1 MDCQKSGVLGW
12 SLNVEAKKLQILTSS
27 NGKLMNKKIKI
38 KKTGSL
44 IRQPQ
49 KQIRIVKGL
58 GLRKTNS
65 VREIEDTPSVRGM
78 LDKVAHLVKVI
89 D

>member
-1 MDCQKSGVLGW
+1 
-12 SLNVEAKKLQILTSS
+12 
-27 NGKLMNKKIKI
+27 MNKKIKI

-49 KQIRIVKGL
+49 NQIRIVKGL

-78 LDKVAHLVKVI
+78 LSKVPHLVKVL

>member
-1 MDCQKSGVLGW
+1 MD
-12 SLNVEAKKLQILTSS
+12 
-27 NGKLMNKKIKI
+27 KKIKI

-49 KQIRIVKGL
+49 NQIRIVKGL

-65 VREIEDTPSVRGM
+65 IREIEDTPSVRGM
-78 LDKVAHLVKVI
+78 LSKVAHLVKVI

>member
-1 MDCQKSGVLGW
+1 
-12 SLNVEAKKLQILTSS
+12 
-27 NGKLMNKKIKI
+27 MNKKIKI
-38 KKTGSL
+38 KKIGSL

-65 VREIEDTPSVRGM
+65 VREIEDTPSTRGM
-78 LDKVAHLVKVI
+78 LSKVAHLVKVL

>member
-1 MDCQKSGVLGW
+1 
-12 SLNVEAKKLQILTSS
+12 
-27 NGKLMNKKIKI
+27 MNKKIKI

-49 KQIRIVKGL
+49 NQIRIVKGL
-58 GLRKTNS
+58 GLGKTNS
-65 VREIEDTPSVRGM
+65 IREIEDTPSVRGM
-78 LDKVAHLVKVI
+78 LSKVAHLVKVL

>member
-1 MDCQKSGVLGW
+1 
-12 SLNVEAKKLQILTSS
+12 
-27 NGKLMNKKIKI
+27 MNKKIKI

-49 KQIRIVKGL
+49 NQIRIVKGL

-65 VREIEDTPSVRGM
+65 EREIEDTPSVRGM
-78 LDKVAHLVKVI
+78 LFKVAHLVKVL

>member
-1 MDCQKSGVLGW
+1 MK
-12 SLNVEAKKLQILTSS
+12 
-27 NGKLMNKKIKI
+27 KKIKI

-44 IRQPQ
+44 IRQP
-49 KQIRIVKGL
+49 KNQIRIVKGL

-65 VREIEDTPSVRGM
+65 IKEIEDTPSVRGM
-78 LDKVAHLVKVI
+78 LFKVAHLVKVI

>member
-1 MDCQKSGVLGW
+1 
-12 SLNVEAKKLQILTSS
+12 
-27 NGKLMNKKIKI
+27 MNKKIKI

-49 KQIRIVKGL
+49 NQIRIVKGL
-58 GLRKTNS
+58 GLKKTNS
-65 VREIEDTPSVRGM
+65 IREIEDTPSVRGM
-78 LDKVAHLVKVI
+78 LSKVAHLVKVL

>member
-1 MDCQKSGVLGW
+1 
-12 SLNVEAKKLQILTSS
+12 
-27 NGKLMNKKIKI
+27 MNKKIKI

-49 KQIRIVKGL
+49 NQIRIVKGL

-65 VREIEDTPSVRGM
+65 IREIDDTPSVRGM
-78 LDKVAHLVKVI
+78 LSKVAHLVKI
-89 D
+89 LD

>member
-1 MDCQKSGVLGW
+1 
-12 SLNVEAKKLQILTSS
+12 
-27 NGKLMNKKIKI
+27 MNKKIKI

-49 KQIRIVKGL
+49 NQIRIVKGL

-65 VREIEDTPSVRGM
+65 IKEIEDTPSVRGM
-78 LDKVAHLVKVI
+78 LSKVAHLVKII

>member
-1 MDCQKSGVLGW
+1 
-12 SLNVEAKKLQILTSS
+12 
-27 NGKLMNKKIKI
+27 MNKKIKI
-38 KKTGSL
+38 KKTGSV

-49 KQIRIVKGL
+49 NQIRIVKGL

-78 LDKVAHLVKVI
+78 LSKVAHLVKVV

>member
-1 MDCQKSGVLGW
+1 MK
-12 SLNVEAKKLQILTSS
+12 
-27 NGKLMNKKIKI
+27 KKIKI
-38 KKTGSL
+38 KKIGSL
-44 IRQPQ
+44 IRQPEN
-49 KQIRIVKGL
+49 QIRIVKGL

-78 LDKVAHLVKVI
+78 LSKVANLVKVL

>member
-1 MDCQKSGVLGW
+1 
-12 SLNVEAKKLQILTSS
+12 
-27 NGKLMNKKIKI
+27 MNKKIRI

-44 IRQPQ
+44 IRQP
-49 KQIRIVKGL
+49 KNQIRIVKGL

-65 VREIEDTPSVRGM
+65 IKEIEDTPSVRGM
-78 LDKVAHLVKVI
+78 LSKVEHLVKVI

>member
-1 MDCQKSGVLGW
+1 
-12 SLNVEAKKLQILTSS
+12 
-27 NGKLMNKKIKI
+27 MNKKINI
-38 KKTGSL
+38 KRVGSL

-49 KQIRIVKGL
+49 NQIRVVKGL

-78 LDKVAHLVKVI
+78 LSKVAHLVKVL

>member
-1 MDCQKSGVLGW
+1 
-12 SLNVEAKKLQILTSS
+12 
-27 NGKLMNKKIKI
+27 MNKKIKI

-49 KQIRIVKGL
+49 NQIRIVKGL

-65 VREIEDTPSVRGM
+65 IREIEDAPSVRGM
-78 LDKVAHLVKVI
+78 LSKVAHLVKI
-89 D
+89 LD

>member
-1 MDCQKSGVLGW
+1 M
-12 SLNVEAKKLQILTSS
+12 LNEEAKRFLRLLLN
-27 NGKLMNKKIKI
+27 NGKFMNKKIKI

-49 KQIRIVKGL
+49 NQIRIVKGL

-65 VREIEDTPSVRGM
+65 IREIEDTPSVRGM
-78 LDKVAHLVKVI
+78 LSKVAHLVKVL

>member
-1 MDCQKSGVLGW
+1 MRIS
-12 SLNVEAKKLQILTSS
+12 TSS
-27 NGKLMNKKIKI
+27 NGNLMNKKIKI

-49 KQIRIVKGL
+49 NQIRIVKGL

-65 VREIEDTPSVRGM
+65 TREIEDTPSVRGM
-78 LDKVAHLVKVI
+78 ISKVAHLVKVL

>member
-1 MDCQKSGVLGW
+1 MV
-12 SLNVEAKKLQILTSS
+12 
-27 NGKLMNKKIKI
+27 KLMNKKIKI
-38 KKTGSL
+38 KRVGSL
-44 IRQPQ
+44 IRQP
-49 KQIRIVKGL
+49 KNQIRVVKGL

-78 LDKVAHLVKVI
+78 LSKVAHLVKVL

>member
-1 MDCQKSGVLGW
+1 
-12 SLNVEAKKLQILTSS
+12 
-27 NGKLMNKKIKI
+27 MNKKIKI

-49 KQIRIVKGL
+49 NQIRIVKGL

-65 VREIEDTPSVRGM
+65 IREIEDTPSVRGM
-78 LDKVAHLVKVI
+78 LSKVSHLVKVL

>member
-1 MDCQKSGVLGW
+1 
-12 SLNVEAKKLQILTSS
+12 
-27 NGKLMNKKIKI
+27 MNKKIRI

-49 KQIRIVKGL
+49 NQIRIVKGL

-65 VREIEDTPSVRGM
+65 IREIEDTPSVRGM
-78 LDKVAHLVKVI
+78 LSKVAHLVKI
-89 D
+89 LD

>member
-1 MDCQKSGVLGW
+1 
-12 SLNVEAKKLQILTSS
+12 
-27 NGKLMNKKIKI
+27 MNKKIKI

-49 KQIRIVKGL
+49 NQIRIVKGL

-65 VREIEDTPSVRGM
+65 TREIEDTPSVRGM
-78 LDKVAHLVKVI
+78 ISKVAHIVKVL

>member
-1 MDCQKSGVLGW
+1 
-12 SLNVEAKKLQILTSS
+12 
-27 NGKLMNKKIKI
+27 MNKKIKI
-38 KKTGSL
+38 KRVGSL

-49 KQIRIVKGL
+49 NQIRVVKGL

-65 VREIEDTPSVRGM
+65 VREIEDTPSVTGM
-78 LDKVAHLVKVI
+78 LSKVAHLVKVL

>member
-1 MDCQKSGVLGW
+1 
-12 SLNVEAKKLQILTSS
+12 
-27 NGKLMNKKIKI
+27 MNKKIKI

-49 KQIRIVKGL
+49 NQTRIVKGL

-65 VREIEDTPSVRGM
+65 IREIEDTPSVRGM
-78 LDKVAHLVKVI
+78 LSKVAHLVKVL

>member
-1 MDCQKSGVLGW
+1 
-12 SLNVEAKKLQILTSS
+12 
-27 NGKLMNKKIKI
+27 MNKKIKI

-49 KQIRIVKGL
+49 NQIRVVKGL

-78 LDKVAHLVKVI
+78 LSKVAHLVKVL

>member
-1 MDCQKSGVLGW
+1 M
-12 SLNVEAKKLQILTSS
+12 
-27 NGKLMNKKIKI
+27 LMNKKIKI

-49 KQIRIVKGL
+49 SQIRIVKGL

-65 VREIEDTPSVRGM
+65 IKEIEDTPSVRGM
-78 LDKVAHLVKVI
+78 LSKVAHLVKVV

>member
-1 MDCQKSGVLGW
+1 MVKC
-12 SLNVEAKKLQILTSS
+12 
-27 NGKLMNKKIKI
+27 MNKKIKI
-38 KKTGSL
+38 KRVGSL
-44 IRQPQ
+44 IRQP
-49 KQIRIVKGL
+49 KNQIRIVKGL

-78 LDKVAHLVKVI
+78 LSKVAHLVKVL

>member
-1 MDCQKSGVLGW
+1 
-12 SLNVEAKKLQILTSS
+12 
-27 NGKLMNKKIKI
+27 MNKKIKI
-38 KKTGSL
+38 KKIGSL

-49 KQIRIVKGL
+49 NQIRIVKGL

-65 VREIEDTPSVRGM
+65 IREIEDTPSIRGM
-78 LDKVAHLVKVI
+78 LSKVAHLVKVL

>member
-1 MDCQKSGVLGW
+1 
-12 SLNVEAKKLQILTSS
+12 
-27 NGKLMNKKIKI
+27 MNKKIKI

-49 KQIRIVKGL
+49 NQLRIVKGL

-65 VREIEDTPSVRGM
+65 VREVEDTPSIRGM
-78 LDKVAHLVKVI
+78 LNKVAHLVKVVE
-89 D
+89 

>member
-1 MDCQKSGVLGW
+1 
-12 SLNVEAKKLQILTSS
+12 
-27 NGKLMNKKIKI
+27 MNKKIKI

-49 KQIRIVKGL
+49 NQIRIVKGL

-65 VREIEDTPSVRGM
+65 IKEVEDTPSVRGM
-78 LDKVAHLVKVI
+78 LSKVAHLVKVL